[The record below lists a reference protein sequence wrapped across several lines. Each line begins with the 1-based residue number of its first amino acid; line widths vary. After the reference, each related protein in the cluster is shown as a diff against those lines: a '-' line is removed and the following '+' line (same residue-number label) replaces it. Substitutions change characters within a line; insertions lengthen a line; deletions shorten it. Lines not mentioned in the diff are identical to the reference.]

1 MVSLGLPLAAA
12 FGLAACSA
20 HVYRDDG
27 PRYSSGGEYRVYATV
42 PTDYVGEV
50 YFYDG
55 RYYSGG
61 RYESGRYSYK
71 GRTYS
76 SRYYHSGRYYYGGN
90 YQHHRSPGS
99 NQGHRG
105 DGSRSRH

>member
-1 MVSLGLPLAAA
+1 LAAA

-27 PRYSSGGEYRVYATV
+27 PRYSSGGEYRVYTTV
-42 PTDYVGEV
+42 PSHYVGDV

-61 RYESGRYSYK
+61 RYESGRYSYN
-71 GRTYS
+71 GRNYS

-99 NQGHRG
+99 SQGHKG